1 MKPRFILLLLVLA
14 AVTVATIYRVT
25 NPHRREMV
33 DPAMLNSQPAPGF
46 QLLDQNNRPVQL
58 RGYLGR
64 HRVLV
69 AFFDGRTGPLADRVL
84 VKLKEYQPALK
95 AEGVMILAI
104 STPLAPDIKPQA
116 LSFPFPVLRDTNAGN
131 PESCSRI
138 WGVCPEPAN
147 GGKSAIVTPALFLV
161 DRRGQVAWQGD
172 HPQPLEDPEGVIA
185 GILRGE

>member
-1 MKPRFILLLLVLA
+1 MKPRFIALLLVLA
-14 AVTVATIYRVT
+14 AVTVATIYRVA
-25 NPHRREMV
+25 NPHRREVV

-116 LSFPFPVLRDTNAGN
+116 AFVPLSGT
-131 PESCSRI
+131 S
-138 WGVCPEPAN
+138 
-147 GGKSAIVTPALFLV
+147 
-161 DRRGQVAWQGD
+161 
-172 HPQPLEDPEGVIA
+172 
-185 GILRGE
+185 